1 VTVRKIVVGYDN
13 SRDARAAAGWALDAA
28 ERAGSPVEFLFAYEW
43 PEWVPATSTVRAPAV
58 QPDGEIERTVNGM
71 LNEVVA
77 LARQSHPSVRTETST
92 VNASAALTLIGRSAE
107 AALVVL
113 GSRGHSGVI
122 GLLGSVSVAVSEN
135 AHCPVV
141 VVRGDPDS
149 TGPVV
154 VGVDD
159 SAPAE
164 AALRFAAEQ
173 ARLRSVPLRVV
184 RAWFAA
190 TGLGDPTPGVS
201 RMVTAD
207 DQQAFD
213 NLVEQVRGEHPDVDI
228 TGETVMEH
236 PAGALVRESATA
248 QLLVVGTRG
257 RGPVRGMLL
266 GSVSQ
271 HVLRHATATVA
282 VVHSTAT

>member
-1 VTVRKIVVGYDN
+1 VTVRKIVVGYD
-13 SRDARAAAGWALDAA
+13 SSADAKAGAVWALDAA
-28 ERAGSPVEFLFAYEW
+28 QRAGTPVEFLFAYEW
-43 PEWVPATSTVRAPAV
+43 PDWVPATSTLGPPPV
-58 QPDGEIERTVNGM
+58 QPDGEIERAVNGM
-71 LNEVVA
+71 LNEA
-77 LARQSHPSVRTETST
+77 QANARRSHPSVRTETST

-107 AALVVL
+107 AGLIVL

-135 AHCPVV
+135 ARCPVV
-141 VVRGDPDS
+141 VVRGDPGS
-149 TGPVV
+149 AGPVV

-159 SAPAE
+159 SAPAR

-173 ARLRSVPLRVV
+173 ARVRRVALRVI
-184 RAWFAA
+184 RAWLP
-190 TGLGDPTPGVS
+190 TDGLGDATPEAA

-207 DQQAFD
+207 EQQAFD
-213 NLVEQVRGEHPDVDI
+213 DLVEQVRAEHPGVDI
-228 TGETVMEH
+228 TGETVAEH
-236 PAGALVRESATA
+236 PAAALVRESADA

-271 HVLRHATATVA
+271 HVLRHSLATVA
-282 VVHSTAT
+282 VVHSS

>member
-13 SRDARAAAGWALDAA
+13 SADAKAAAVWALDAA
-28 ERAGSPVEFLFAYEW
+28 ERTGAPVEFLFAYEW
-43 PEWVPATSTVRAPAV
+43 PEWVPATSTVGAPPV
-58 QPDGEIERTVNGM
+58 QPDGEIERAVNGM
-71 LNEVVA
+71 LNE
-77 LARQSHPSVRTETST
+77 ARANARRSHASVRTETST

-107 AALVVL
+107 AGLIVL

-141 VVRGDPDS
+141 VVRGDPHAA
-149 TGPVV
+149 GPVV

-159 SAPAE
+159 SAPAQ

-173 ARLRSVPLRVV
+173 ARDRRVALRVI
-184 RAWFAA
+184 RAWLP
-190 TGLGDPTPGVS
+190 TDGLGDPTPEAAL
-201 RMVTAD
+201 MVTSD
-207 DQQAFD
+207 EQQAFD
-213 NLVEQVRGEHPDVDI
+213 DMVEQARAEHPGVDI
-228 TGETVMEH
+228 NGETVAEH
-236 PAGALVRESATA
+236 PAAALVRESATA

-271 HVLRHATATVA
+271 HVLRHSTATVA
-282 VVHSTAT
+282 VVHSA